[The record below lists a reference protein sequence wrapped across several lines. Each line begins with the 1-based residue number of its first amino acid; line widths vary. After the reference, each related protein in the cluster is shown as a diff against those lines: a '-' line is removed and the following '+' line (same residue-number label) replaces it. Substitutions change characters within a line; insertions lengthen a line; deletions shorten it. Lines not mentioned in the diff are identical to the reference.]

1 VVENNFE
8 TARGS
13 SGRIRE
19 KRALEG
25 KINVA
30 REGIFI
36 KQPLTRMAE
45 DQIELVHQASMAI
58 LRDPGLI
65 CFNKRAADIF
75 SSNGA
80 EVSSLPDA
88 DHPTWIIKIPESLVL
103 EALDTAPKTVKL
115 GARNE
120 DNALILDGEKP
131 SVYFITG
138 SETNIW
144 LDVDFP
150 TYVKK
155 SDPNKEV
162 QVPEFTAKRGTVA
175 DLCKSAHVCELL
187 DSVDGYIRT
196 VNIQDSDITEENK
209 DVNKYFASLNNTTKH
224 VMAGLTSL
232 SQLDNVVNMARI
244 IVGGDQQLKDNPII
258 SFITCLVKS
267 PLQFV
272 DDTTETFIEV
282 CKRGLPVVVSSA
294 PQAGSTAPIKEVG
307 ILVQIN
313 AEVLAG
319 ITLGQLVNPGTPVI
333 YGSVPV
339 RARMDTLNDSYGA
352 VETSQYNVDCVQLA
366 RYYKIPNYSTS
377 GVCDPK
383 IPGQQSS
390 IERLF
395 SDLLVTLSGPQYL
408 HCAFGLLDCNS
419 VFCLPQA
426 VLDDAHFNMLRFFL
440 REPRI
445 DVDEIADVVKQIKDV
460 TATPQKIFI
469 SYIRKIM
476 RSGQLSPPYPF
487 EGDGEGDNVFKLA
500 CEKTEELLA
509 TPVPHIDEIT
519 SAKIFREIPGM
530 LPRLNVYA

>member
-1 VVENNFE
+1 M
-8 TARGS
+8 
-13 SGRIRE
+13 
-19 KRALEG
+19 
-25 KINVA
+25 A
-30 REGIFI
+30 REGILI
-36 KQPLTRMAE
+36 SKPLTRMTQAHVE
-45 DQIELVHQASMAI
+45 RIHRASMDI
-58 LRDPGLI
+58 LMDPGLI
-65 CFNKRAADIF
+65 CFNKQAAEIF
-75 SSNGA
+75 QSNGA
-80 EVSSLPDA
+80 EVATVTPA
-88 DHPTWIIKIPESLVL
+88 DHPTWTVKIPEKLITK
-103 EALDTAPKTVKL
+103 ALDSAPKTVKL
-115 GARNE
+115 GARNP
-120 DNALILDGEKP
+120 DNALIMNGEEP
-131 SVYFITG
+131 RVYHITG

-155 SDPNKEV
+155 SDPGTEI
-162 QVPEFTAKRGTVA
+162 QVPEFSSKRGTVA

-187 DSVDGYIRT
+187 DSIDGYIRT

-232 SQLDNVVNMARI
+232 SQMDNVVNMAKI
-244 IVGGDQQLKDNPII
+244 IVGGEAQLKENPII

-272 DDTTETFIEV
+272 DDTTDTFIEI

-294 PQAGSTAPIKEVG
+294 PQAGSTAPIKEIG
-307 ILVQIN
+307 IVVQIN

-319 ITLGQLVNPGTPVI
+319 ITLGQLVNPGTPVL

-390 IERLF
+390 VERLF
-395 SDLLVTLSGPQYL
+395 SDVLVTLSGPQYL

-426 VLDDAHFNMLRFFL
+426 VLDDAHFKMIKFFL
-440 REPRI
+440 RQPRI
-445 DVDEIADVVKQIKDV
+445 DEEEVAEVVKQIRDV
-460 TATPQKIFI
+460 SATPQKLFI
-469 SYIRKIM
+469 SYIRKVM
-476 RSGQLSPPYPF
+476 RSGQLSPQYPF
-487 EGDGEGDNVFKLA
+487 ESEGDKDNVFKLA

-509 TPVPHIDEIT
+509 TPVDHIDEAT
-519 SAKIFREIPGM
+519 TARIFREVPGI
-530 LPRLNVYA
+530 LPRLNVYQ